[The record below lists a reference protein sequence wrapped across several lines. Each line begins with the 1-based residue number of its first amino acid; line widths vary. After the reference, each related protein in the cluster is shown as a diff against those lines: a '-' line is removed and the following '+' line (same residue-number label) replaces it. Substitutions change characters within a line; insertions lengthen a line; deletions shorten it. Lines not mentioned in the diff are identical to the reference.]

1 MAASDADAHLCPAA
15 SPAQV
20 KYVCKMVGQRS
31 ATLMGAAIAALIR
44 HMGRD
49 MPSTHLS
56 SDGHISE
63 TAGEIPMTIV
73 AADGSLILKYDKFRC
88 AGGALLR
95 FLMARGVCS
104 IKTCSQ

>member
-1 MAASDADAHLCPAA
+1 M
-15 SPAQV
+15 

-49 MPSTHLS
+49 MPSTHLG

-88 AGGALLR
+88 TYAALLH
-95 FLMARGVCS
+95 LHACKSVYEYAGPGVL
-104 IKTCSQ
+104 QQ